1 MRRPSDH
8 DGDGREAV
16 ARRAASLAAVLRTPA
31 APAEPADPD
40 PAEQPDAASA
50 GGQLHPVTAPP
61 HASAEERGE
70 GADQPARG
78 EVVAVYSPKG
88 GVGTSFLA
96 SRLALAAARFSGLR
110 TVLVDLDPNR
120 GDAATLV
127 LEPVRVRIQRSA
139 LELAKPA
146 ARRPAASDLAGEH
159 PCGLHVLAPLPLD
172 PAGEQFDA
180 RAVTG
185 LLDVLRASYALAVV
199 DVPAAVDDSTVAALA
214 AADRVLLVTVP
225 EEHCVQRVRRL
236 VRALRQHQ
244 TPLERMGVWHNM
256 DDPGSGA
263 DAELVAH
270 ALDLPLV
277 ATVPFDHEG
286 VQAAINTDQ
295 DPADQL
301 GVDPV
306 SRAICELAGQLWP
319 APAPL
324 NLPGSWRPERPRR
337 RRR

>member
-1 MRRPSDH
+1 
-8 DGDGREAV
+8 
-16 ARRAASLAAVLRTPA
+16 LRTSAP
-31 APAEPADPD
+31 PAEPADPN
-40 PAEQPDAASA
+40 PAEQPDATSP
-50 GGQLHPVTAPP
+50 GDQLHPVTAPP

-70 GADQPARG
+70 GAGQPARG
-78 EVVAVYSPKG
+78 EIVAVYSPKG

-120 GDAATLV
+120 GDAVTLV

-180 RAVTG
+180 KAVTR

-199 DVPAAVDDSTVAALA
+199 DVPAAIDDSTVAALA

-244 TPLERMGVWHNM
+244 TPLERMGVWHNQ
-256 DDPGSGA
+256 DDPDSGA
-263 DAELVAH
+263 DAEKVAR

-277 ATVPFDHEG
+277 ATVPFDPEG
-286 VQAAINTDQ
+286 VRAAINADE
-295 DPADQL
+295 DPAEHL
-301 GVDPV
+301 GGDPV
-306 SRAICELAGQLWP
+306 TQAICQLTARLWP
-319 APAPL
+319 AATPL
-324 NLPGSWRPERPRR
+324 DLPGAWQPAGLRR

>member
-1 MRRPSDH
+1 MRRPSSH
-8 DGDGREAV
+8 DGEGGEAV
-16 ARRAASLAAVLRTPA
+16 ARRSASLTAVLRTSA
-31 APAEPADPD
+31 AAAEPADPD
-40 PAEQPDAASA
+40 PAEQLETSPD
-50 GGQLHPVTAPP
+50 GQLHPVAAAPQP
-61 HASAEERGE
+61 DAEESRE
-70 GADQPARG
+70 GAGQPARG
-78 EVVAVYSPKG
+78 EIVAVYSPKG

-96 SRLALAAARFSGLR
+96 SRLALAAHRFSGRR

-127 LEPVRVRIQRSA
+127 GVRIQRSA

-146 ARRPAASDLAGEH
+146 GRRPAASDLAGEH

-180 RAVTG
+180 KAVTR
-185 LLDVLRASYALAVV
+185 LLDALRASYVLTVV

-244 TPLERMGVWHNM
+244 TPLERMGVWHNQ
-256 DDPGSGA
+256 DDPHSGA
-263 DAELVAH
+263 DAELVAR

-277 ATVPFDHEG
+277 ATVPFDPEG
-286 VQAAINTDQ
+286 VRAAINADE
-295 DPADQL
+295 DPAEQL
-301 GVDPV
+301 GGDPV
-306 SRAICELAGQLWP
+306 TQAICQLTARLWP
-319 APAPL
+319 PTTPL
-324 NLPGSWRPERPRR
+324 GLPGAWQPADRR
-337 RRR
+337 RRRR